1 MARHKRFIV
10 LSRQLFPLQFQGKAL
25 VGWGSVW
32 QVGLEDSWLRYCV
45 SGFECDAVA

>member
-10 LSRQLFPLQFQGKAL
+10 FSRQLFPLQFQGQAL
-25 VGWGSVW
+25 VGRGSVW
-32 QVGLEDSWLRYCV
+32 QVGLEDGRLRHCV